1 MCCFGFLDLKKRKK
15 KKKLYL
21 LIVDVE
27 GIDGGYLVY
36 DIDSGYC
43 LIWFICWL
51 FLLFIG

>member
-1 MCCFGFLDLKKRKK
+1 MSNVLFWFFRFKKK

-43 LIWFICWL
+43 LM
-51 FLLFIG
+51 

>member
-1 MCCFGFLDLKKRKK
+1 MSNVLFWFFRFKKKEKRKK
-15 KKKLYL
+15 SYL

-43 LIWFICWL
+43 LI
-51 FLLFIG
+51 